1 MSNETMMTDAATTT
15 EGAPASA
22 PATQG
27 AAPAA
32 TQVAQAESTLVT
44 SDQQQTADQKTNSDS
59 TLTPDGKDAKDDK
72 SQESAKQTAPEKYE
86 DFTIMEGAT
95 VDPEVTDSIKTVAK
109 ELNLTQQ
116 QAQKL
121 ADLAAERSKVI
132 GGKQAEVLQK
142 ARVEW
147 GEAAKSD
154 KEFGG
159 DKLNENLSVAKK
171 GLDTFGTPE
180 LRKVLNESGLGNHP
194 EFIRFFYRA
203 GKAISEDRFV
213 SSGSSAPKGS
223 RDAAKNL
230 YPNQPQN

>member
-15 EGAPASA
+15 EGAAASPTTAEVSSPA
-22 PATQG
+22 
-27 AAPAA
+27 
-32 TQVAQAESTLVT
+32 VAQQAEGTLVT
-44 SDQQQTADQKTNSDS
+44 SDQQQTADQKTSSDS
-59 TLTPDGKDAKDDK
+59 TLTPDGKDAKDGK
-72 SQESAKQTAPEKYE
+72 SQDAAKQTAPEKYE

-109 ELNLTQQ
+109 ELNLSQA

-213 SSGSSAPKGS
+213 SSGGSAPKGS

-230 YPNQPQN
+230 YPNQPQT

>member
-15 EGAPASA
+15 EGASASPTTAEVSSPA
-22 PATQG
+22 
-27 AAPAA
+27 
-32 TQVAQAESTLVT
+32 VAQQAEGTLVT
-44 SDQQQTADQKTNSDS
+44 SDAQQTADQKTSSEGNLA
-59 TLTPDGKDAKDDK
+59 TDGKDTNEA
-72 SQESAKQTAPEKYE
+72 ESKEPAKQTAPEKYE
-86 DFTIMEGAT
+86 DFKIPEGVV
-95 VDPEVTDSIKTVAK
+95 VDTEVKESIKTVAK
-109 ELNLTQQ
+109 ELNLSQE

-121 ADLAAERSKVI
+121 ADLAAERSKVM
-132 GGKQAEVLQK
+132 GAKQAEVLQK
-142 ARVEW
+142 ARTDW
-147 GEAAKSD
+147 GEAAKTD

-159 DKLNENLSVAKK
+159 DKLTENLSVAKK

-203 GKAISEDRFV
+203 GKAISEDRFIP
-213 SSGSSAPKGS
+213 SGSGAPKGS